1 MSLKQSVCCPHLGR
15 LTTETEIS
23 LTIQATSLTSLAQ
36 NGTNRSAP
44 VGPLSYTHRGRHG
57 EIISSGFRK
66 HPVIK
71 AASSQLRKR
80 QKAEDQQRQGKYRK
94 YLITDCETAASKGRE
109 ETCEI
114 FLDIS
119 CRSDHIDLK
128 KFFNNNIQALKTFLL
143 SGKLLTYFLI
153 VKVTQEFGVT

>member
-1 MSLKQSVCCPHLGR
+1 MK
-15 LTTETEIS
+15 
-23 LTIQATSLTSLAQ
+23 
-36 NGTNRSAP
+36 
-44 VGPLSYTHRGRHG
+44 
-57 EIISSGFRK
+57 
-66 HPVIK
+66 
-71 AASSQLRKR
+71 
-80 QKAEDQQRQGKYRK
+80 
-94 YLITDCETAASKGRE
+94 
-109 ETCEI
+109 I